1 MAKSKYLV
9 PMSSPE
15 INDSDRQ
22 AVQEVLQTTSLSI
35 GPRVA
40 AFEEAV
46 CAYSGAQYAAAVS
59 SGTSGLHLCIRAAG
73 IQPGDMVLTNA
84 FFFRVLHQRDPV

>member
-15 INDSDRQ
+15 IDDSDRQ
-22 AVQEVLQTTSLSI
+22 AIQEVLQTTSLSI
-35 GPRVA
+35 GPRVID
-40 AFEEAV
+40 FEKKI
-46 CAYSGAQYAAAVS
+46 CSYSGAQHAIAVS

-73 IQPGDMVLTNA
+73 IQPGIW
-84 FFFRVLHQRDPV
+84 F

>member
-15 INDSDRQ
+15 IDDSDRQ

-35 GPRVA
+35 GPRVV

-46 CAYSGAQYAAAVS
+46 CAYSGARFAAAVS
-59 SGTSGLHLCIRAAG
+59 AASVARARA
-73 IQPGDMVLTNA
+73 PSPS
-84 FFFRVLHQRDPV
+84 RDSRRK